1 MRTQLM
7 INHRFQAFANVLI
20 KFVESL
26 VTFMPFHPLGF
37 AQAF

>member
-1 MRTQLM
+1 MKMQLM
-7 INHRFQAFANVLI
+7 INCRFQACANVLI

-37 AQAF
+37 A